1 MPINRKS
8 CSHNQ
13 SDQRSL
19 SVWSSVKFDPL
30 AVASLET
37 DGALEM
43 ASEVQDRAK
52 QMCFIAQYRRPT

>member
-8 CSHNQ
+8 QSHNQ

-19 SVWSSVKFDPL
+19 SVWSNVKFGL
-30 AVASLET
+30 LGVASLET
-37 DGALEM
+37 DGAIEM
-43 ASEVQDRAK
+43 ASELQDTAK